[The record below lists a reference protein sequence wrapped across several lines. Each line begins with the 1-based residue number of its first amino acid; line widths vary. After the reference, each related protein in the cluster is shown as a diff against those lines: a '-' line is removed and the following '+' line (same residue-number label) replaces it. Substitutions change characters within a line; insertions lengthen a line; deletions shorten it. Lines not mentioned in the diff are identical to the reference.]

1 MVLSSESRYLLV
13 CNCSGGLC
21 AEVRL
26 PDDPLPGGG
35 REHGL
40 PDGPREAADAGHDPG
55 AGGPG
60 LLS

>member
-1 MVLSSESRYLLV
+1 MVLSGELRYLLV
-13 CNCSGGLC
+13 CNYSGGLSP
-21 AEVRL
+21 EVRL

-40 PDGPREAADAGHDPG
+40 PDGPREEADAGHDPG
-55 AGGPG
+55 AGGAG